1 MKKTFV
7 ILALL
12 VLIVSVVSAG
22 SVFVD
27 TGISFSTGS
36 KRKVVDNVESDPIS
50 VTVVSLPFEIGY
62 R

>member
-36 KRKVVDNVESDPIS
+36 RRKVVDEAESDPFFSHSRIS
-50 VTVVSLPFEIGY
+50 SF
-62 R
+62 

>member
-36 KRKVVDNVESDPIS
+36 RSTVVDEAESDPFS